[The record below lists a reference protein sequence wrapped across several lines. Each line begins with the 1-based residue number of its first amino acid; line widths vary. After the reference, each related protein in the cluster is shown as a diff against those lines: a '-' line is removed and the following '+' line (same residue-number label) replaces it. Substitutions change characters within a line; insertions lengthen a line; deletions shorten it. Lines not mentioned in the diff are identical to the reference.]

1 MPQGNGLQDKRVV
14 ILGGSSGIG
23 LAVAEQAS
31 SQGAKVVIVSSN
43 PERIQKAVTIRWRK
57 SGGSRG

>member
-1 MPQGNGLQDKRVV
+1 MRQGNDLQDKPVI

-31 SQGAKVVIVSSN
+31 AEGGKVVVVSSSH
-43 PERIQKAVTIRWRK
+43 EEGRTIRRRR
-57 SGGSRG
+57 SGWSDS